1 ARGEGDERD
10 GHRPQE
16 LPHGRHR
23 RKRRVPRAADGRP
36 GGLHAHRRG
45 QPRRRLHQGDRRAGG
60 MRMTARLATLVAHD
74 ARLQYRYG
82 IYAAYAFVVALYAMV
97 LVWGAQW
104 LPAWVPAVI
113 IFTDP
118 AALGFFFLGA
128 LMMLEKAE
136 SVRTAL
142 AVAPIS
148 AADYFLGKTITL
160 TSVSLIAC
168 AVLLVF
174 IHRPADPALL
184 MLTVAL
190 TAVQYIGIGVPIAL
204 RFRTVNAYLVG
215 SGGFLT
221 PVIAPGFLALL
232 PDMPLW
238 LTI

>member
-1 ARGEGDERD
+1 
-10 GHRPQE
+10 
-16 LPHGRHR
+16 
-23 RKRRVPRAADGRP
+23 
-36 GGLHAHRRG
+36 
-45 QPRRRLHQGDRRAGG
+45 
-60 MRMTARLATLVAHD
+60 MTARFATLVAHD

-160 TSVSLIAC
+160 TAVSLIAC

-238 LTI
+238 LTIIPAVSQLRLMMVATGAADATAIELTLMLAVTAAAAAGAVWLALRSLRKEFGR

>member
-1 ARGEGDERD
+1 
-10 GHRPQE
+10 
-16 LPHGRHR
+16 
-23 RKRRVPRAADGRP
+23 
-36 GGLHAHRRG
+36 
-45 QPRRRLHQGDRRAGG
+45 
-60 MRMTARLATLVAHD
+60 MTARLATLVAHD

-136 SVRTAL
+136 SVRSAL
-142 AVAPIS
+142 GVAPIS
-148 AADYFLGKTITL
+148 ASDYFLGKTITL
-160 TSVSLIAC
+160 TAVSLLAC
-168 AVLLVF
+168 AVLVF
-174 IHRPADPALL
+174 FVHRPADPALL
-184 MLTVAL
+184 LGTVAL

-215 SGGFLT
+215 SAGFLA

-232 PDMPLW
+232 PDMPVW
-238 LTI
+238 LTIIPAVSQLRLMMVATAAADATAGELILMLAITAAAAIGAAWLALRALRKEFGR